1 MPTHKIIIISNTV
14 FNLVNFRKN
23 LISTLVDKDFDV
35 VAVAPLDDYISNLD
49 NLKCKLEIIPSASR
63 KVHVLNDIL
72 LIFRYFVIFSRVK
85 PDIVLSYTSKPNI
98 YGSLVARVLGIS
110 IVNNISGLGTPFIQ
124 GGWLEYIVGSLY
136 KVSLKKSKY
145 VFFQN
150 KDDQKLFIDNN
161 FVSSKEVGVIPGSGI
176 DLTYFLPDVSTSS
189 IDKRN
194 VVFLLVARI
203 MRDKGIEEFV
213 EAARKIKKSYKNVS
227 FQLLGYIDIKSKMA
241 ISVNDIESWEN
252 EGIIE
257 YLGHTEDVRPFIAMA
272 DCVVLPSYREGTPRS
287 LLEAASMGKPIIATN
302 VAGCKEVVDDGINGY
317 LCDAYNSDDL
327 AHKMQH
333 ILALD
338 SISIENMGM
347 ASRKKMENEFDEKIV
362 INKYL
367 SVINGII
374 GLK

>member
-1 MPTHKIIIISNTV
+1 
-14 FNLVNFRKN
+14 
-23 LISTLVDKDFDV
+23 
-35 VAVAPLDDYISNLD
+35 
-49 NLKCKLEIIPSASR
+49 
-63 KVHVLNDIL
+63 
-72 LIFRYFVIFSRVK
+72 
-85 PDIVLSYTSKPNI
+85 
-98 YGSLVARVLGIS
+98 
-110 IVNNISGLGTPFIQ
+110 
-124 GGWLEYIVGSLY
+124 
-136 KVSLKKSKY
+136 
-145 VFFQN
+145 
-150 KDDQKLFIDNN
+150 
-161 FVSSKEVGVIPGSGI
+161 
-176 DLTYFLPDVSTSS
+176 LPDVSTSN

-194 VVFLLVARI
+194 VVFLLIARM

-227 FQLLGYIDIKSKMA
+227 FQLLGYIDIKSKVA
-241 ISVNDIESWEN
+241 ISVNDIKSWEN

-338 SISIENMGM
+338 SISIEKMGM

-374 GLK
+374 GHK

>member
-124 GGWLEYIVGSLY
+124 GGWLEYIVGLLY
-136 KVSLKKSKY
+136 KISLKKSKY

-150 KDDQKLFIDNN
+150 KDDQKIFIDNN

-176 DLTYFLPDVSTSS
+176 DLTYFLPDVSTSN

-194 VVFLLVARI
+194 VVFLLIARM

-227 FQLLGYIDIKSKMA
+227 FQLLGYIDIKSKVA
-241 ISVNDIESWEN
+241 ISVNDIKSWEN

-317 LCDAYNSDDL
+317 PRDAYNSDDL

-338 SISIENMGM
+338 SISIEKMGM

-374 GLK
+374 GHK

>member
-124 GGWLEYIVGSLY
+124 GGWLEYIVGLLY
-136 KVSLKKSKY
+136 KISLKKSKY

-150 KDDQKLFIDNN
+150 KDDQKIFIDNN

-176 DLTYFLPDVSTSS
+176 DLTYFLPDVSTSN

-194 VVFLLVARI
+194 VVFLLIARM

-227 FQLLGYIDIKSKMA
+227 FQLLGYIDIKSKVA
-241 ISVNDIESWEN
+241 ISVNDIKSWEN

-272 DCVVLPSYREGTPRS
+272 DCVVMPSYREGTPRS

-338 SISIENMGM
+338 SISIEKMGM

-374 GLK
+374 GHK

>member
-23 LISTLVDKDFDV
+23 LISTLVDQDFDV

-49 NLKCKLEIIPSASR
+49 NLKCKLEIIPRSSR

-72 LIFRYFVIFSRVK
+72 LIFRYFRIFSRVK

-150 KDDQKLFIDNN
+150 KDDQKIFIDNN

-176 DLTYFLPDVSTSS
+176 DLTYFLPDVSTSN

-194 VVFLLVARI
+194 VVFLLIARM

-227 FQLLGYIDIKSKMA
+227 FQLLGYIDIKSKVA
-241 ISVNDIESWEN
+241 ISVNDIKSWEN

-338 SISIENMGM
+338 SISIEKMGM

-374 GLK
+374 GHK

>member
-1 MPTHKIIIISNTV
+1 MPTHKIIIISNTE

-124 GGWLEYIVGSLY
+124 GGWLEYIVGLLY
-136 KVSLKKSKY
+136 KISLKKSKY

-150 KDDQKLFIDNN
+150 KDDQKIFIDNN

-176 DLTYFLPDVSTSS
+176 DLTYFLPDVSTSN

-194 VVFLLVARI
+194 VVFLLIARM

-227 FQLLGYIDIKSKMA
+227 FQLLGYIDIKSKVA
-241 ISVNDIESWEN
+241 ISVNDIKSWEN

-338 SISIENMGM
+338 SISIEKMGM

-374 GLK
+374 GHK

>member
-124 GGWLEYIVGSLY
+124 GGWLEYIVGLLY
-136 KVSLKKSKY
+136 KISLKKSKY

-150 KDDQKLFIDNN
+150 KDDQKIFIDNN

-176 DLTYFLPDVSTSS
+176 DLTYFLPDVSTSN

-194 VVFLLVARI
+194 VVFLLIARM

-227 FQLLGYIDIKSKMA
+227 FQLLGYIDIKSKVA
-241 ISVNDIESWEN
+241 ISVNDIKSWEN

-338 SISIENMGM
+338 SISIEKMGM

-374 GLK
+374 GHK